1 MVQGFADDIIVQ
13 TIDDDIT
20 LEYDDRI
27 NLVFTLFPNLP
38 VPVETLEAQN
48 EYLRDIATVIIEDND
63 GRRH

>member
-1 MVQGFADDIIVQ
+1 MQGFADDIIVQ

-27 NLVFTLFPNLP
+27 NLVFTLSPLLSNFL
-38 VPVETLEAQN
+38 VLFEAQN
-48 EYLRDIATVIIEDND
+48 EYLRDIATVIIRDND

>member
-27 NLVFTLFPNLP
+27 NLVFTPSPLVGDFF
-38 VPVETLEAQN
+38 EMLEN

>member
-1 MVQGFADDIIVQ
+1 MAQGFADDIIVQ

-27 NLVFTLFPNLP
+27 NLVFTLSPPVSNL
-38 VPVETLEAQN
+38 VAILEAQN

>member
-27 NLVFTLFPNLP
+27 NLGFTLSPPVSNL
-38 VPVETLEAQN
+38 VATLEAQN

-63 GRRH
+63 GRIH

>member
-1 MVQGFADDIIVQ
+1 MQ

-27 NLVFTLFPNLP
+27 DLVFTLSPPVSNL
-38 VPVETLEAQN
+38 VATLEAQN
-48 EYLRDIATVIIEDND
+48 EYLREIATVIIEDND

>member
-1 MVQGFADDIIVQ
+1 ME

-27 NLVFTLFPNLP
+27 NLVFTLSPPVSNL
-38 VPVETLEAQN
+38 VAMLEAQN